1 MQEQINKN
9 KIQLFFTF
17 IFGICILCFLIYKAS
32 HTSFTHDE
40 AFTYTRYVHQSFF
53 DILSFNHPYLNNHI
67 LNTLLMK
74 YSEMFFGKHELSLRL
89 PAILAFVLYSVFIV
103 LWSLRNFPT
112 LLLPIYLL
120 FTLNPY
126 LLDFFCLARGYGL
139 SIGFLMASIYYLTT
153 YFKTK
158 KTKYLVLHHIVVLLA
173 IFSNF
178 SMLNYFVVSFIVF
191 NLIELIQH
199 YKKDNSFKSFS
210 FFTVNRINF
219 ICVIGYVVFLFE
231 PIRRLSTITLL
242 DFGGK
247 QGFLS
252 DTVTSL
258 IEDLFYDC
266 AISSNVIL
274 IIKAIIVVVF
284 VFSLFGLVK
293 IFFVKKHTEFI
304 NNYNMVF
311 VSFIIIG
318 MLLISIVQHVI
329 IGNDYYV
336 HRFAIFYYPLFIA
349 LFCVVSFY
357 LIDVKLMKTHI
368 CIFSIV
374 VIALMFNLYKNH
386 SLTYYKDWKW
396 DMNTNLIVKQ
406 IMQEKK
412 EYPNKNIRLG
422 CNWLFEPTINFYR
435 YIWNISEI
443 TPAHRRGVSNNDDY
457 WYVFTTDDEFT
468 TLKNKNLLFLNKE
481 TKAALLKI
489 SKE

>member
-1 MQEQINKN
+1 VQEQINKN

-191 NLIELIQH
+191 NIIELIQH
-199 YKKDNSFKSFS
+199 HKAEHSFKSFS
-210 FFTVNRINF
+210 FLLVNRINF
-219 ICVIGYVVFLFE
+219 LCFIIYFIFLFE
-231 PIRRLSTITLL
+231 PIRRLLTITLL

-258 IEDLFYDC
+258 IEDLFYDY
-266 AISSNVIL
+266 AVSSNVIL
-274 IIKAIIVVVF
+274 A
-284 VFSLFGLVK
+284 LK
-293 IFFVKKHTEFI
+293 IFTVIVFLCSVFILLRLIFVKKRAEFI
-304 NNYNMVF
+304 NNYNLVF
-311 VSFIIIG
+311 VSCIIIG
-318 MLLISIVQHVI
+318 MILISIVQHVI

-349 LFCVVSFY
+349 LFCVFSFY
-357 LIDVKLMKTHI
+357 LIDVKFLKILI
-368 CIFSIV
+368 CTFSMV
-374 VIALMFNLYKNH
+374 VIALMINLYKNH

-406 IMQEKK
+406 IIQEKK
-412 EYPNKNIRLG
+412 HLPNKNIQLG

-443 TPAHRRGVSNNDDY
+443 NPAHRRGVSNNDDY
-457 WYVFTTDDEFT
+457 WYVFSTDNEFIT
-468 TLKNKNLLFLNKE
+468 VKNKNLLFLNKE